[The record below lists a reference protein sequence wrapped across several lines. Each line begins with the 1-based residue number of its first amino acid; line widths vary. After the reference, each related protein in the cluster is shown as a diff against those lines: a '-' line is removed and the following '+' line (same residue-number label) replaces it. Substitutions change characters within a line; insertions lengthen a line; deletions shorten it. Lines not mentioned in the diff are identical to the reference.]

1 MAGRVVT
8 GVERNDEERTR
19 GVNRESVTCG
29 NKKDDM
35 VTPRSPLR
43 DNEGMEERRLQMV
56 RGAGWR
62 LAPRK
67 GRFG

>member
-1 MAGRVVT
+1 
-8 GVERNDEERTR
+8 VERNDEERTR

-62 LAPRK
+62 LAARK
-67 GRFG
+67 SRFG